1 MLHAAGARAALV
13 RGIDRMSDLL
23 RRTLQLVDPFEDTGA
38 MIVRHLAW
46 RTFDLLGDGAATA
59 AVRAQSLIHEA
70 MRYVTGGADPVQVCA
85 GIERG
90 LEAAREE
97 LRGQSR
103 TIDLPREIADLI
115 AGIVRNSEL
124 ATRIGEIVDAVGPD
138 GAIQIEEVA
147 APKRAPPI

>member
-1 MLHAAGARAALV
+1 MLHGAGARAALV

-23 RRTLQLVDPFEDTGA
+23 RPTLQLVDPFEDTGA

-103 TIDLPREIADLI
+103 TIDLPPEIADLI
-115 AGIVRNSEL
+115 AHRPQQRAGDQDWRDRGRGR
-124 ATRIGEIVDAVGPD
+124 AGWRHPD
-138 GAIQIEEVA
+138 RGG
-147 APKRAPPI
+147 